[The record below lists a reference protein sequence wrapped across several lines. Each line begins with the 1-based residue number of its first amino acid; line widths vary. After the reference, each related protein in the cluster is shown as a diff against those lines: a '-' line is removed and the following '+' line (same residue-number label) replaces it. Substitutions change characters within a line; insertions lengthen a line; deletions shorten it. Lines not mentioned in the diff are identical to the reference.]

1 MKRTY
6 TDNTHTHIFWFI
18 LSSHAVE
25 RSTCAGIHAHPQT
38 WTNTIPSLAWSKN
51 STSAMYTVTDG
62 PYVVA
67 VERRVFCPLVGEKAK
82 QKERKRESLCD
93 SWWIY
98 ARDQLSTECSSR
110 SLWYTTHAHPVDTKT
125 ISERVEQWGAIR
137 VRRVEHTI
145 ESEHSQ
151 LRNVTCESGKS
162 MIEKMFARIANM
174 RIWQVASDKVVGEY
188 TCWLLHHDFQ
198 TN

>member
-1 MKRTY
+1 MLLKEVLVQEYMRTRKHELILY
-6 TDNTHTHIFWFI
+6 HRWREARTVLPPCSSGAACVLPVGRRESETD
-18 LSSHAVE
+18 
-25 RSTCAGIHAHPQT
+25 R
-38 WTNTIPSLAWSKN
+38 
-51 STSAMYTVTDG
+51 
-62 PYVVA
+62 
-67 VERRVFCPLVGEKAK
+67 EK
-82 QKERKRESLCD
+82 ERESLCD